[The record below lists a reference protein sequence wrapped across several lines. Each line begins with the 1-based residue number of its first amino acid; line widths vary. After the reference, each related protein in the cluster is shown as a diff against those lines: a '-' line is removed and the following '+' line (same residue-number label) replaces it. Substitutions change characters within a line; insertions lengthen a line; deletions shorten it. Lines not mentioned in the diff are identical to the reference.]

1 MVREH
6 CTIKKI
12 KVILPIIYAS
22 VPLQKYDNWNPIACM
37 LGAEDGNFY
46 ILEKKTL
53 QILFENYDLQ
63 SYVVYPSLKKNV
75 TRMALKFSF

>member
-1 MVREH
+1 
-6 CTIKKI
+6 
-12 KVILPIIYAS
+12 
-22 VPLQKYDNWNPIACM
+22 M

-63 SYVVYPSLKKNV
+63 SYVVYSSLKKPHQYG
-75 TRMALKFSF
+75 TKIFILMW